1 MKRIIPFFLLL
12 FVATLAADVLSQTKK
27 PAKASSSAKSKSTPA
42 KSEPWDSAKADQNY
56 QLIRAELKLAA
67 SEKAYLVINLP
78 RMELEL
84 RLKGV
89 PVWSYPLKSENN
101 DTSSIREFGEQF
113 FDEGNGA
120 VRLLE
125 ETHLFAGKK
134 QTPDSILKIVSEA
147 SKVSPELLQR
157 IVPARFQLT
166 WEGGFVLDCVTE
178 VSAQPESSLKNTL
191 VELGQML
198 KIPFGLK
205 RLEVKIDPDAAIT
218 LFRASEPGLPTL
230 INP

>member
-1 MKRIIPFFLLL
+1 MKRTISLLLLL
-12 FVATLAADVLSQTKK
+12 FLAGFSTAAFAQTKK
-27 PAKASSSAKSKSTPA
+27 PAKTNTNQKSKPTA
-42 KSEPWDSAKADQNY
+42 QTTPWDSAQAEQSY
-56 QLIRAELKLAA
+56 QIIRAELKLAA
-67 SEKAYLVINLP
+67 TEKAYLVINLKK
-78 RMELEL
+78 MELEL
-84 RLKGV
+84 RLKAV

-101 DTSSIREFGEQF
+101 DTSSIRDFGESF
-113 FDEGNGA
+113 FDDGNGV
-120 VRLLE
+120 VRTLE
-125 ETHLFAGKK
+125 DKHLFAGKK

-166 WEGGFVLDCVTE
+166 WEGGFVLDCVTD

-205 RLEVKIDPDAAIT
+205 RLEVKIAPDAAIT

>member
-1 MKRIIPFFLLL
+1 M
-12 FVATLAADVLSQTKK
+12 D
-27 PAKASSSAKSKSTPA
+27 
-42 KSEPWDSAKADQNY
+42 
-56 QLIRAELKLAA
+56 
-67 SEKAYLVINLP
+67 
-78 RMELEL
+78 LEL

-89 PVWSYPLKSENN
+89 PVWSYQLKSSGN
-101 DTSSIREFGEQF
+101 DTSLVREFGEEF
-113 FDEGNGA
+113 FDEGNGV

-125 ETHLFAGKK
+125 EKHLFAGKK
-134 QTPDSILKIVSEA
+134 QTPDSNLKIVSEA
-147 SKVSPELLQR
+147 SRVSPELLQR
-157 IVPARFQLT
+157 IVPSRFQLT
-166 WEGGFVLDCVTE
+166 WEGGFVLDCVTD